1 MVSQNSTWLRLK
13 RRAKKLLAKPGKL
26 YRRHIRKDAFTR
38 EVDRWFADHGDETL
52 RLDYPD
58 LTKNSVVFDLGG
70 YVGDFAAAINDKYGC
85 KVYLFEPH
93 PDFYKKCVE
102 RFKDNNQIVS
112 LNYGVSDVDG
122 SFELSD
128 SVDGSSFLN
137 CEHEGKQTV
146 RCEVRAFDH
155 VIQDLGVD
163 EIDLMKINIEGG
175 EFPLLEYLAKHE
187 MLSIAKDYQIQ
198 FHAFI
203 KGAKSKRDGIIDALS
218 KTHERSWCYT
228 FVWENWHRK

>member
-1 MVSQNSTWLRLK
+1 MVSQISTWFRLK
-13 RRAKKLLAKPGKL
+13 RRVKKLLAKPGKL

-58 LTKNSVVFDLGG
+58 LTEDSIVFDLGG

-85 KVYLFEPH
+85 KIYLFEPH
-93 PDFYKKCVE
+93 PDFYKRCLE
-102 RFKDNNQIVS
+102 RFKDNSQIVP
-112 LNYGVSDVDG
+112 LNYGVSDIDG

-146 RCEVRAFDH
+146 RCEVRAFDR
-155 VIQDLGVD
+155 VIQELEVD

-175 EFPLLEYLAKHE
+175 EFPLLEYLAHHE
-187 MLSIAKDYQIQ
+187 MLSIARDYQIQ
-198 FHAFI
+198 FHTFI
-203 KGAKSKRDGIIDALS
+203 KGAKSKRDDIVDALS